1 MNNFDKRYNQLLN
14 EVNFGGIARGVG
26 NFAKEVVKQA
36 PGAVASAVNAAQNP
50 GEGIKNVIG
59 GIKGKFEERKKLKE
73 EPFSLKNPPKVGSI
87 VITQD
92 AIYGII
98 EQEREDKNG
107 NITTELKITTK
118 IPKATIF
125 GKITSKI
132 NPKDGTY
139 GVALTDDKG
148 NPSNKYVYAQ
158 TPDAPYWRIFD
169 RKDALNMGHD
179 KFFINKETGE
189 RMVLT
194 SLIVGIT
201 KEDVDDN
208 LRRWKDYN
216 QYLNQAKQGKL
227 G

>member
-1 MNNFDKRYNQLLN
+1 MNNFDKRCNQLLN
-14 EVNFGGIARGVG
+14 EITLGGIGK
-26 NFAKEVVKQA
+26 FAKEVVKQA
-36 PGAVASAVNAAQNP
+36 PGAVGSAINAAQNP

-59 GIKGKFEERKKLKE
+59 GIKGKFEEREKLKE
-73 EPFSLKNPPKVGSI
+73 EPFSLKNPPKLGSI
-87 VITQD
+87 VITKD
-92 AIYGII
+92 TVYGIG
-98 EQEREDKNG
+98 ETENRKGELTS
-107 NITTELKITTK
+107 NIITK
-118 IPKATIF
+118 IPNATIF

-132 NPKDGTY
+132 NAKDGTY

-148 NPSNKYVYAQ
+148 KPSNKYVYAQ

-169 RKDALNMGHD
+169 RKDAMNMAFDG
-179 KFFINKETGE
+179 FFKNKETGE
-189 RMVLT
+189 RMVL
-194 SLIVGIT
+194 SSIIVGIT